1 MEKSILFNNEK
12 NLFGGLNCVC
22 EFCHNEVDKEELID
36 VMTGQNQT
44 KKMCKACRKKHGIET
59 EKDVIDDLRENIK
72 TPIEIVKELDKYVVG
87 QDDVK
92 KAIAVEVYNHFLR
105 ITNKD
110 VLGEARLKKNN
121 IMLTGQSGTGKT
133 LIAQS
138 LANILGVPFAIAN
151 ATALT
156 ESGYV
161 GKDVESVLSV
171 LLKNSGMNPNRAKY
185 GIVFIDEIDKI
196 AKKGDTVSITR
207 DVSGEGV
214 QQALLTMVE
223 GTIIG
228 VPEQEGRVHPQQKL
242 IDIDTTDI
250 LFICGGAFDGIED
263 IVKDRLKVGKDSKSI
278 GFNAV
283 TQNKEEISEK
293 DIRLSIEIDDLQR
306 YGMIPEFLGRFP
318 ALCNLE
324 PLDIEKLVAILKA
337 ENGLLKEYEL
347 LLKLQNKELKF
358 EKESLEMIAK
368 IALERK
374 VGARALRSVMTS
386 FMRDLMFY
394 APTDNKDA
402 YNISNEDISNFF
414 NAKAI

>member
-1 MEKSILFNNEK
+1 MSKMYFDSKDCLATEECDFCGDVVLTSELLSVNN
-12 NLFGGLNCVC
+12 G
-22 EFCHNEVDKEELID
+22 KESML
-36 VMTGQNQT
+36 M
-44 KKMCKACRKKHGIET
+44 CRKCRKLHKIET
-59 EKDVIDDLRENIK
+59 EEDIIFDLKQNIK

-105 ITNKD
+105 ISNKD
-110 VLGEARLKKNN
+110 ILGDTKVKKNN
-121 IMLTGQSGTGKT
+121 ILLTGQSGTGKT

-138 LANILGVPFAIAN
+138 LAKILGVPFAIAN
-151 ATALT
+151 ATSLT

-161 GKDVESVLSV
+161 GKDVESVLSN
-171 LLKNSGMNPNRAKY
+171 LLRNSGMNPNRAKY

-223 GTIIG
+223 GSVIG

-263 IVKDRLKVGKDSKSI
+263 IVKDRLKVGKGSSSI
-278 GFNAV
+278 GFNSIE
-283 TQNKEEISEK
+283 TKQELSEK
-293 DIRLSIEIDDLQR
+293 DIRLSIDLEDLQR

-318 ALCNLE
+318 AICNLE
-324 PLDIEKLVAILKA
+324 PLDIEQLVAILKA
-337 ENGLLKEYEL
+337 DNGLIKEYKT
-347 LLKLQNKELKF
+347 LLKLQNKDLVF
-358 EKESLEMIAK
+358 EEESLEK
-368 IALERK
+368 IAQIALKQK
-374 VGARALRSVMTS
+374 VGARALRGIMTS
-386 FMRDLMFY
+386 FMRELMFY
-394 APTDNKDA
+394 APSEDKTL
-402 YNISNEDISNFF
+402 YQISNEDIENYFE
-414 NAKAI
+414 KAI

>member
-1 MEKSILFNNEK
+1 MEKSVFKEK
-12 NLFGGLNCVC
+12 DAIKGVVC
-22 EFCHNEVDKEELID
+22 EFCEKEVDLFELTD
-36 VMTGQNQT
+36 VLASNGDFR
-44 KKMCKACRKKHGIET
+44 KMCKTCRKEYGIET
-59 EKDVIDDLRENIK
+59 EADIIDEIKSNIK
-72 TPIEIVKELDKYVVG
+72 TPMEIVAELDKYVVG

-92 KAIAVEVYNHFLR
+92 KAVAVEVYNHFLR

-110 VLGEARLKKNN
+110 VVGDVKLKKNN
-121 IMLTGQSGTGKT
+121 ILLTGQSGTGKT
-133 LIAQS
+133 LIAES
-138 LANILGVPFAIAN
+138 LAQILGVPFAIAN

-161 GKDVESVLSV
+161 GKDVESVLSI
-171 LLKNSGMNPNRAKY
+171 LLKNSDMNPNRAKY

-196 AKKGDTVSITR
+196 AKKGDSVSITR

-214 QQALLTMVE
+214 QQALLKMVE
-223 GTIIG
+223 GTVIG

-263 IVKDRLKVGKDSKSI
+263 IVQDRLKVGKSGKTL
-278 GFNAV
+278 GFTKPLQETLDVND
-283 TQNKEEISEK
+283 K
-293 DIRLSIEIDDLQR
+293 DIRLSIDLEDLQR

-324 PLDIEKLVAILKA
+324 PLDITQLVAILKA
-337 ENGLLKEYEL
+337 NNGLVKEYET
-347 LLKLQNKELKF
+347 LLKLQNKELSF
-358 EKESLEMIAK
+358 TDNSLERVAE

-374 VGARALRSVMTS
+374 VGARALRGVMTS

-394 APTDNKDA
+394 APSDKKNS
-402 YNISNEDISNFF
+402 YEISEEDINNFF
-414 NAKAI
+414 KKAI

>member
-1 MEKSILFNNEK
+1 MEKSILFNEGK
-12 NLFGGLNCVC
+12 NMELNSFC
-22 EFCHNEVDKEELID
+22 EFCNNEVNETELMD
-36 VMTGQNQT
+36 VMTGQNRTQ
-44 KKMCKACRKKHGIET
+44 KMCKACRKKHGIET
-59 EKDVIDDLRENIK
+59 EQDVIDDLKANIK

-110 VLGEARLKKNN
+110 ILGNAKLKKNN

-171 LLKNSGMNPNRAKY
+171 LLKNSGMNPSRAKY

-196 AKKGDTVSITR
+196 AKKGDSVSITR

-223 GTIIG
+223 GTVIG

-263 IVKDRLKVGKDSKSI
+263 IVR
-278 GFNAV
+278 
-283 TQNKEEISEK
+283 
-293 DIRLSIEIDDLQR
+293 ID
-306 YGMIPEFLGRFP
+306 
-318 ALCNLE
+318 
-324 PLDIEKLVAILKA
+324 
-337 ENGLLKEYEL
+337 
-347 LLKLQNKELKF
+347 
-358 EKESLEMIAK
+358 
-368 IALERK
+368 
-374 VGARALRSVMTS
+374 
-386 FMRDLMFY
+386 
-394 APTDNKDA
+394 
-402 YNISNEDISNFF
+402 
-414 NAKAI
+414 

>member
-1 MEKSILFNNEK
+1 MKNKKYFDSEVDNEK
-12 NLFGGLNCVC
+12 VC
-22 EFCHNEVDKEELID
+22 CDFCDEEVLASEL
-36 VMTGQNQT
+36 VSVNNGRESML
-44 KKMCKACRKKHGIET
+44 MCKKCRKQHGIET
-59 EKDVIDDLRENIK
+59 EKDIIEDLKGNIK

-87 QDDVK
+87 QDNVK

-110 VLGEARLKKNN
+110 ALNGLNVKKNN
-121 IMLTGQSGTGKT
+121 ILLTGQSGTGKT

-138 LANILGVPFAIAN
+138 LAEILGVPFAIAN
-151 ATALT
+151 ATSLT

-161 GKDVESVLSV
+161 GKDVESVLSS

-223 GTIIG
+223 GSVIG

-263 IVKDRLKVGKDSKSI
+263 IVKDRLKVNKGSSI
-278 GFNAV
+278 GFNSIV
-283 TQNKEEISEK
+283 SHKQQELSEK
-293 DIRLSIEIDDLQR
+293 DIRLNIDLEDLQK

-324 PLDIEKLVAILKA
+324 PLDIEQLVAILKA
-337 ENGLLKEYEL
+337 DNGLIKEYKT
-347 LLKLQNKELKF
+347 LLKLQNKELIF
-358 EKESLEMIAK
+358 EQESLEK
-368 IALERK
+368 IAEIALKQK
-374 VGARALRSVMTS
+374 VGARALRGIMTS
-386 FMRDLMFY
+386 FMRELMFY
-394 APTDNKDA
+394 APSEDKSI
-402 YNISNEDISNFF
+402 YQISNEDINNYFK
-414 NAKAI
+414 KAI